1 MRLRQNVK
9 SSFNDAQTHTHTHA
23 SPHPTHMPARL
34 DALGTVTTSRRPM
47 WHACFD
53 ATRPDVAF
61 AACAD
66 GTTTRVRCVLETR
79 MGKQYSS
86 WSNVEHLS
94 PHERAVRACAVSPC
108 GRMLATAS
116 FDGTCGVFVKTRGDA
131 VMTEED
137 DGEDGGSDGETWR
150 RACALEGHE
159 SEVKSCAW
167 SPSGALLAT
176 CGRDRTVWVWE
187 AHGEDEFECVAALHG
202 HGGDVKRVVWHP
214 TEDVL
219 VSVSY
224 DESVRI
230 WKEDADGDDWSCA
243 KVLGGEDAGGEAAE
257 KGHQGTVWCASFEPR
272 EREDGVAGT
281 RAVTCGGD
289 GALIVWN
296 GAGFCNTDL
305 DFATRFP
312 CGHDRA
318 VLACAWGKH
327 GVVAAGGGDNSIRLY
342 AETNDG
348 TWREIASVPNAHD
361 DDVNHVEWS
370 PHDSSLLISA
380 SDDGTVKTWRYVAA

>member
-1 MRLRQNVK
+1 MRLK
-9 SSFNDAQTHTHTHA
+9 QTSLHSTTHA
-23 SPHPTHMPARL
+23 HATHVETNQMPGRL

-53 ATRPDVAF
+53 ATRSDVAF

-66 GTTTRVRCVLETR
+66 GTTTRVRCVSETR
-79 MGKQYSS
+79 MGKQCDL
-86 WSNVEHLS
+86 WTDVEHLS

-131 VMTEED
+131 MMTEED
-137 DGEDGGSDGETWR
+137 GDEDEGGSDGETWR

-243 KVLGGEDAGGEAAE
+243 KVLGGEDASGEAAE

-296 GAGFCNTDL
+296 GTGFCNTDL
-305 DFATRFP
+305 DFGSRFP